1 MIIPNVTKEKKVTY
15 RDILERVQNN
25 EVTLL
30 LLYIDLEKIPCLISS
45 PLRNDKKPS
54 FRFLKNNEN
63 KVHWIDFSTGEKGN
77 LIEFFL
83 QYFNLSYDQLI
94 EKLNRDTGGQ
104 EEIKRITVKTERVV
118 KTSELSKYKLGATH
132 RDWTSDDASYWNQFG
147 ITIPY
152 LKKANVYPISLIHF
166 TPEVGSSFV
175 VPADKYAY
183 AYYEFKDNLCK
194 CKIYQPYNKQH
205 KWYSNFTEDVWS
217 LWTMLPKTGKDVFI
231 TSSLKDAL
239 NLLIN
244 TGVPAVSMQGEGYL
258 PKDSVIEELK
268 SRFEN
273 VWIFFDNDYNNP
285 NNPGRTDAKNLCSKY
300 GLFYVEIPSKY
311 KSKDPSDLFK
321 NHGKET
327 YLKAIKEGLYMSKLF
342 KENIL

>member
-1 MIIPNVTKEKKVTY
+1 M
-15 RDILERVQNN
+15 
-25 EVTLL
+25 
-30 LLYIDLEKIPCLISS
+30 
-45 PLRNDKKPS
+45 
-54 FRFLKNNEN
+54 
-63 KVHWIDFSTGEKGN
+63 
-77 LIEFFL
+77 
-83 QYFNLSYDQLI
+83 
-94 EKLNRDTGGQ
+94 
-104 EEIKRITVKTERVV
+104 
-118 KTSELSKYKLGATH
+118 
-132 RDWTSDDASYWNQFG
+132 
-147 ITIPY
+147 
-152 LKKANVYPISLIHF
+152 
-166 TPEVGSSFV
+166 
-175 VPADKYAY
+175 
-183 AYYEFKDNLCK
+183 
-194 CKIYQPYNKQH
+194 
-205 KWYSNFTEDVWS
+205 
-217 LWTMLPKTGKDVFI
+217 
-231 TSSLKDAL
+231 
-239 NLLIN
+239 LIN